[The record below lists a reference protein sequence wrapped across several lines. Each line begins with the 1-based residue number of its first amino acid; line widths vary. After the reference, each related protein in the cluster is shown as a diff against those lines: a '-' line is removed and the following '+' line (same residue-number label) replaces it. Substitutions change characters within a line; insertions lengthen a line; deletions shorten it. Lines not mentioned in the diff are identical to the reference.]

1 MVLSETI
8 SYITLFAMTIVFTA
22 FALAIQENIWRILLT
37 MVAGL
42 FWMVMAVASFFF
54 FGSESFL
61 MIMSL
66 PYAII
71 GLIFWILIIYDSLKT
86 KRDKKFIFED

>member
-22 FALAIQENIWRILLT
+22 FALAIQEKVWAILLKV
-37 MVAGL
+37 VAGL
-42 FWMVMAVASFFF
+42 FWFVMAISSFWF

-71 GLIFWILIIYDSLKT
+71 GLIFWILIIHDSLKT
-86 KRDKKFIFED
+86 KHDRPFLFDD

>member
-22 FALAIQENIWRILLT
+22 FALAIQENVWRILLK

-42 FWMVMAVASFFF
+42 FWMVMAVSSFFF

-71 GLIFWILIIYDSLKT
+71 GLIFWVLIIYDSLKT
-86 KRDKKFIFED
+86 KRDKPFIFED

>member
-1 MVLSETI
+1 MVLSETLN
-8 SYITLFAMTIVFTA
+8 YVTLLAMTIIFTA
-22 FALAIQENIWRILLT
+22 FALAIPDKIWSLLLK
-37 MVAGL
+37 VIAGL
-42 FWMVMAVASFFF
+42 FWFVMAVSSFFF

-71 GLIFWILIIYDSLKT
+71 GLIFWILIIHDSLKT
-86 KRDKKFIFED
+86 KHDRPFMFED